1 MFKHQTCE
9 KQIDNEGADSGNS
22 SSAIPKTTN
31 KGAQA
36 EPKSAIK
43 LIPTDTLK
51 SKLLSRADIASINEP
66 LPILKPGT
74 YYEEPEVA

>member
-9 KQIDNEGADSGNS
+9 KQIDDENANSVNS
-22 SSAIPKTTN
+22 SSANPK
-31 KGAQA
+31 AQA
-36 EPKSAIK
+36 EPKSTIK

-66 LPILKPGT
+66 LPLLRPGT